1 MTELGTKHE
10 CAGCGIKFYDLG
22 NPEALCPK
30 CGWDPKQEEP
40 PKKPKPIKKKKRKA
54 AKKVEKPAP
63 EPESDDKTEAK
74 AKD

>member
-22 NPEALCPK
+22 NPKAVCPK

-40 PKKPKPIKKKKRKA
+40 PKKPKARKPKKKKAA
-54 AKKVEKPAP
+54 AKVAKPK
-63 EPESDDKTEAK
+63 SDDKTEAK
-74 AKD
+74 ATKD